1 MSTRVSSLRQLA
13 GEYNSN
19 LNRVLVSAYKVIGFG
34 LLTLILLGIVSY
46 VGTHLFYL
54 VYRSWVVP
62 TVISP
67 NDPLVLDLRARLAHE
82 DWMRHKLLSERG
94 TIEVQLRKA
103 RREAELE
110 RTFELDFRRAMQ
122 KEAGQRKRALAQ
134 LSRLRERRKK
144 LDLEL
149 RAAVNR
155 VLEPARKKLERD
167 YKNKLID
174 QDQMLRE
181 RYLLLQMA
189 QSELASSQT
198 ELELDERERRLALEI
213 DAFEGAARP
222 LAKREEPIT
231 YHELTLHREGE
242 VSQNQALGARDDV
255 EALERSLAELDQA
268 LVRYDEILNALED
281 APMLRATQAGLALA
295 FVPYD
300 NQERVVQGAPV
311 YACRLG
317 VLFCRRVGRVETYW
331 EGEVKQPH
339 PIYGREQRGQLAELV
354 LDDPK
359 FAKYDVLHVNRAPFF
374 L

>member
-1 MSTRVSSLRQLA
+1 MISRVQSLRQLA

-46 VGTHLFYL
+46 VGSHLFYM

-67 NDPLVLDLRARLAHE
+67 NDPVVLDLRARLAHE
-82 DWMRHKLLSERG
+82 DWMRHKLLSERT

-110 RTFELDFRRAMQ
+110 RTFEADFRRAMQ

-134 LSRLRERRKK
+134 LSKLRAQRKK
-144 LDLEL
+144 LDAEL
-149 RAAVNR
+149 RSAVKR

-167 YKNKLID
+167 YQNKLID

-189 QSELASSQT
+189 QSELASGQT
-198 ELELDERERRLALEI
+198 ELELDERERRLELEI

-255 EALERSLAELDQA
+255 EALEHSLEELDQA
-268 LVRYDEILNALED
+268 LVRYDEILAALEE

-354 LDDPK
+354 LDDAK